1 MNGRLEVFRSPEALL
16 QAAAERIVACLRE
29 AILTEGK
36 ASFALSGGTTPRGVY
51 ELLGAEQ
58 YRSRLDWRKIHLFW
72 SDERCVGPSMPESNF
87 RMANKSLIR
96 NVPIPSR
103 NIHRIR
109 GELEPREAAYESE
122 ADIRRFFG
130 LNEGGFPRFSLVL
143 LGLGEDGHTASLFPE
158 TEVLNEEHRIV
169 SEVYV
174 KTLAAFRVTLTIPAI
189 NNAAAAIFLVSGKTK
204 AGILREVLEERNP
217 RYPAQ
222 FVKLDN
228 GQLFWLVDNEAASF
242 TEKAS
247 TT

>member
-72 SDERCVGPSMPESNF
+72 SDERCVGPTMPESNF

-130 LNEGGFPRFSLVL
+130 LNEGDFPRFSLVL

-174 KTLAAFRVTLTIPAI
+174 KTLAASRVTLTIPAI
-189 NNAAAAIFLVSGKTK
+189 NSAAAAIFLVSGRTK
-204 AGILREVLEERNP
+204 AGILRAVLEERNP

-222 FVKLDN
+222 FVKPDN
-228 GQLFWLVDNEAASF
+228 GQLFWLVDNEAASL
-242 TEKAS
+242 TEKA
-247 TT
+247 